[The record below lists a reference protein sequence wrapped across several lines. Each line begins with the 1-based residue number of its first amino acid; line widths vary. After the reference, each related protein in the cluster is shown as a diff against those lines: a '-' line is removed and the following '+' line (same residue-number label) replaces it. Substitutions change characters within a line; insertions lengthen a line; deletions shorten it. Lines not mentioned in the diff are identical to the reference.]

1 MIILGSLRPLQP
13 SAPCAWST
21 AICAVEKRPL
31 FRRTLNGL
39 DWILNTGIIM
49 DAHADKPII
58 RNVRVQQGE
67 TIKLPNDGPTLQEIT
82 CDDIAR
88 LALAMHDHSYF
99 FSLRRGL
106 SIRFSRDLNGSGTQG
121 LYITKKS
128 DETNPPQNLIQVF
141 FHQTYGKDGEFLYE
155 ADLIMDKGKD
165 YEPTVNK
172 GKHRFVSA
180 ELGIDWNSDEIQQWR
195 SDIERLSRSSD
206 TLTGWIENNLEMIVR
221 CGSGYFC
228 RKPAILTINDLKQH
242 VAAGLSLEDLKN
254 RLKCSKCGKRG
265 ARIAVF

>member
-1 MIILGSLRPLQP
+1 
-13 SAPCAWST
+13 
-21 AICAVEKRPL
+21 
-31 FRRTLNGL
+31 
-39 DWILNTGIIM
+39 
-49 DAHADKPII
+49 
-58 RNVRVQQGE
+58 
-67 TIKLPNDGPTLQEIT
+67 
-82 CDDIAR
+82 
-88 LALAMHDHSYF
+88 
-99 FSLRRGL
+99 
-106 SIRFSRDLNGSGTQG
+106 
-121 LYITKKS
+121 
-128 DETNPPQNLIQVF
+128 
-141 FHQTYGKDGEFLYE
+141 
-155 ADLIMDKGKD
+155 MDKGKD

-172 GKHRFVSA
+172 GKHRFVAVSA